1 MVNFLHDKK
10 YRKVNDNNLPK
21 DTTMVDLK
29 SLIKSGVQFG
39 HQTWRWNPK
48 MKPYIWGHKNGIHL
62 IDVSKTAFQLEKA
75 ALFLEALATQGK
87 SILWVGTKKSAQA
100 VLPKVLESVKSPS
113 VTHRWIGGTLT
124 NYPQVKKSVT
134 KMLHF
139 EDILQKA
146 DSSHYIK
153 KELNLFNK
161 MKERLEK
168 NVGGIRELRWPIGA
182 LIVIDVNKE
191 HVAIKEA
198 KSAGV
203 PIVALVDTNSDPS
216 GIDFVIPTNDDAP
229 RALEIILEYLA
240 QAVKRGQEV
249 AATTK
254 PQEEIIL
261 DNSLDRI
268 IETVLGEDGSEAEG
282 QKAKR
287 PAGAARPQ
295 KRLQAR
301 PQAQRKA

>member
-1 MVNFLHDKK
+1 MI
-10 YRKVNDNNLPK
+10 
-21 DTTMVDLK
+21 DLK
-29 SLIKSGVQFG
+29 QLIKSGVQFG

-48 MKPYIWGHKNGIHL
+48 MNPYIWGHKNGIHL

-75 ALFLEALATQGK
+75 AQFLESLASQGK
-87 SILWVGTKKSAQA
+87 SVLWVGTKKSAQA
-100 VLPKVLESVKSPS
+100 VLPKVLEVVKSPS

-139 EDILQKA
+139 EDILAKSE
-146 DSSHYIK
+146 SSHYIK

-168 NVGGIRELRWPIGA
+168 NVGGIRELRWPVGA
-182 LIVIDVNKE
+182 LVVVDVNKE

-229 RALEIILEYLA
+229 RALEVILAYLA
-240 QAVKRGQEV
+240 EAVKRGQQV
-249 AATTK
+249 AATSK
-254 PQEEIIL
+254 LQEEVIE

-268 IETVLGEDGSEAEG
+268 IETVLSEDGAEAER

-287 PAGAARPQ
+287 IAGAARPQ
-295 KRLQAR
+295 KRLQSR
-301 PQAQRKA
+301 PAQRKA

>member
-1 MVNFLHDKK
+1 MI
-10 YRKVNDNNLPK
+10 
-21 DTTMVDLK
+21 DLK
-29 SLIKSGVQFG
+29 QLIKSGAQFG

-62 IDVSKTAFQLEKA
+62 IDVSKTAFQLERA
-75 ALFLEALATQGK
+75 AAFLEAIAAQGR

-100 VLPKVLESVKSPS
+100 VLPKVLENIKSPS

-139 EDILQKA
+139 EDILQKT
-146 DSSHYIK
+146 DTSHYIK
-153 KELNLFNK
+153 KELNLFGK
-161 MKERLEK
+161 MKDRLEK
-168 NVGGIRELRWPIGA
+168 NVGGIREMRWPIGA
-182 LIVIDVNKE
+182 IIIVDVNKE
-191 HVAIKEA
+191 HVAVKEA

-216 GIDFVIPTNDDAP
+216 GIDHVIPTNDDAP
-229 RALEIILEYLA
+229 RALEIILDYLA

-249 AATTK
+249 VASARA
-254 PQEEIIL
+254 QEDVIV

-268 IETVLGEDGSEAEG
+268 IEAVLSDDAGSERER

-287 PAGAARPQ
+287 GAARPQ

-301 PQAQRKA
+301 TVQRKA

>member
-1 MVNFLHDKK
+1 MI
-10 YRKVNDNNLPK
+10 
-21 DTTMVDLK
+21 DLK
-29 SLIKSGVQFG
+29 HLIKSGVQFG

-48 MKPYIWGHKNGIHL
+48 MSPYIWGHKNGIHL

-75 ALFLEALATQGK
+75 AQFLESLASQGK

-100 VLPKVLESVKSPS
+100 VLPKVLESVKSPYVS
-113 VTHRWIGGTLT
+113 HRWIGGTLT

-146 DSSHYIK
+146 DASHYIK
-153 KELNLFNK
+153 KELNLFGK
-161 MKERLEK
+161 MKDRLEK

-229 RALEIILEYLA
+229 RALEVILNHLA
-240 QAVKRGQEV
+240 QAVKRGQDV
-249 AATTK
+249 AAAVK
-254 PQEEIIL
+254 PQEEVIV

-268 IETVLGEDGSEAEG
+268 IEAVLNEDGGSEADR

-287 PAGAARPQ
+287 TAGAARPQ
-295 KRLQAR
+295 RRLQAR
-301 PQAQRKA
+301 PTVQRKA